1 MGKPILSHKNM
12 VAVISS
18 RSASDDHESL
28 GVGHEQTSKVYTS
41 SLNAGSLSAMSSHSE
56 GFHSERDV
64 YTKKYITQWK
74 LSHSM

>member
-28 GVGHEQTSKVYTS
+28 GVGHE
-41 SLNAGSLSAMSSHSE
+41 
-56 GFHSERDV
+56 
-64 YTKKYITQWK
+64 
-74 LSHSM
+74 